1 MIMTSEQIVSSW
13 KSEDYRLSLSVD
25 EQSLLPENPAG
36 LIELSDQELAGID
49 GGTDTIGVCSAIL
62 LTLALS
68 GITLITLVSIKLCP
82 QGTSS

>member
-1 MIMTSEQIVSSW
+1 MTSDQIVSSW

-36 LIELSDQELAGID
+36 LIELSDQQLTGVD
-49 GGTDTIGVCSAIL
+49 GGTDTLGICIAIL

-68 GITLITLVSIKLCP
+68 AITLVPVVSATVCP
-82 QGTSS
+82 AT